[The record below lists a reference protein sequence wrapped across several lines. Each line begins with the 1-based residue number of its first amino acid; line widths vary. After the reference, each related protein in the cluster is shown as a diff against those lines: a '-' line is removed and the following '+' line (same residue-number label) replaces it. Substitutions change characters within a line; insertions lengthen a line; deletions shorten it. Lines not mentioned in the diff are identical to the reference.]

1 MENII
6 IGILITLL
14 AIAIIAEY
22 KIHQD
27 KKALPNTDTD
37 TKEFNL
43 ENETNEII
51 QTVCIQEQNFTTQDI
66 REECNKI
73 NERIALTNILL
84 LIITIALIVIAYCTV
99 QEYLYKKEI
108 INNTNS
114 VINEILEIIN

>member
-73 NERIALTNILL
+73 N
-84 LIITIALIVIAYCTV
+84 
-99 QEYLYKKEI
+99 
-108 INNTNS
+108 
-114 VINEILEIIN
+114 

>member
-14 AIAIIAEY
+14 TIAIIKEY
-22 KIHQD
+22 KMHQD
-27 KKALPNTDTD
+27 KKTIPNIDIEAE
-37 TKEFNL
+37 EFNL

-66 REECNKI
+66 REECNKL
-73 NERIALTNILL
+73 NDKIALTNILL
-84 LIITIALIVIAYCTV
+84 LIIAIALIVIAYCTV
-99 QEYLYKKEI
+99 QDFLYKKEI

-114 VINEILEIIN
+114 IINEILEIVN

>member
-1 MENII
+1 MENIV

-14 AIAIIAEY
+14 AVAIIAEY

-27 KKALPNTDTD
+27 KKTIPSADTE
-37 TKEFNL
+37 KEEFNL

-73 NERIALTNILL
+73 NDRIALTNILL
-84 LIITIALIVIAYCTV
+84 LIIAIALIVIAYCTV
-99 QEYLYKKEI
+99 QEYIYKREI

-114 VINEILEIIN
+114 VISEIFEIFN